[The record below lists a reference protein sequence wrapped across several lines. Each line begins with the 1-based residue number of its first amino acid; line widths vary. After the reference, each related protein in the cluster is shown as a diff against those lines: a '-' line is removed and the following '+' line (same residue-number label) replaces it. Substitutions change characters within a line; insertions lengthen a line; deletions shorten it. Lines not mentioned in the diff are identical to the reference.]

1 MRVYKE
7 DGEYTACTFSQ
18 AIIDALSTAI
28 KADTKPRLIADPW
41 QTAFNIV

>member
-18 AIIDALSTAI
+18 TIIDALSTAI
-28 KADTKPRLIADPW
+28 KADQAPRTQADPW
-41 QTAFNIV
+41 ATAFNIV